1 LASYPTSQMQTCRIT
16 VPMDLRTV
24 VGSLL
29 MLTLVARPAWADEA
43 PDFARDVLPIL
54 SKQCFACHG
63 PDEDTREGGLRLD
76 AREHAIEELDSGSTA
91 IIPGNTD
98 HSELFVRVITD
109 DEFLQMPPP
118 ETGKSLSTGEKQI
131 LRKWI
136 ESGANYSLHWAFQ
149 PIERPAPPLP
159 KEDGW
164 GRNEID
170 AFVQAKLH
178 VADLSPSPE
187 ASPEELIRR
196 LYLDLTG
203 LPPSYEEVQEFASN
217 PKDSAYEQIV
227 DKLLASKHFGERWG
241 RHWLDL
247 ARYADSNGY
256 LGDEL
261 RPDAWRYRDWVI
273 QAINNDMPYD
283 QFSTEQIAGDLL
295 KDATDSQRI
304 ATGFHRNA
312 MENTEAGVDKEADRV
327 VQTVDRLSTFGTI
340 WMGMT
345 VGCAECHTH
354 KFDPLTHQE
363 FYQLYAFF
371 NNLESDKVVLGYHDQ
386 VAEDGKEA
394 KQRESK
400 IEAIV
405 AEVQRDVDTLNP
417 AQKELVDE
425 HLLTLAKPEKHR
437 TEQEKESLEHWLAD
451 LPDETRKLL
460 STYEELAGKRPTP
473 KQIVAPAV
481 QQRRKPR
488 QTFIHYRGDFRQPS
502 DQVQPGTPSFLP
514 ALKSREEEADRVDLA
529 KWLFHPKHP
538 LTARTAAN
546 HIWQHLFLEGLF
558 RTEDNLG
565 VAGEPPTHPHLLDWL
580 ATELQENGW
589 SRKSL
594 IKTIVL
600 SSTYR
605 QSSQQ
610 TQQLKDVDPE
620 NRLLGR
626 QFRYRLE
633 AEIIRDVA
641 LSASGLICT
650 DIGGHSIRPPMNK
663 RLTSI
668 SRNKDWDVSRGE
680 QRYRRGMYILFRR
693 ATPFPMLS
701 TFDGPDSTS
710 ACAARE
716 ISNSPLQSLTLLN
729 DPVFV
734 ECAQSLGQ
742 QEFAAE
748 EEAWISELF
757 QRTLSRSPSSEEL
770 AASLDF
776 YQELLDVLK
785 DRKTSDLK
793 AIVKDEKRGTPLI
806 EQAAQVLMARSLM
819 NLDEFITRP

>member
-1 LASYPTSQMQTCRIT
+1 
-16 VPMDLRTV
+16 MDLRTV

-29 MLTLVARPAWADEA
+29 MLILVACPVWADEA
-43 PDFARDVLPIL
+43 PNFAREVLPIL
-54 SKQCFACHG
+54 SKHCFACHG
-63 PDEDTREGGLRLD
+63 PDEDTRESGLRLD
-76 AREHAIEELDSGSTA
+76 TREHAIEELDSGSTA
-91 IIPGNTD
+91 IVPGDPD
-98 HSELFVRVITD
+98 HSELLVRVITE

-118 ETGKSLSTGEKQI
+118 ETGKSLSNDEKQI
-131 LRKWI
+131 LRRWI

-149 PIERPAPPLP
+149 PIERPTPPLP

-170 AFVQAKLH
+170 AFVQARLH
-178 VADLSPSPE
+178 AADLSPSPA
-187 ASPEELIRR
+187 ASPEDLVRR
-196 LYLDLTG
+196 LYLDLIG
-203 LPPSYEEVQEFASN
+203 LPPSYEETQKFVGDPN
-217 PKDSAYEQIV
+217 DKAYEQIV

-295 KDATDSQRI
+295 TDATDSQRI

-312 MENTEAGVDKEADRV
+312 MANTEAGVDKEADRV

-371 NNLESDKVVLGYHDQ
+371 NNLESDKVVLGYHEQ
-386 VAEDGKEA
+386 GAEDDKEA
-394 KQRESK
+394 KRREAK
-400 IEAIV
+400 IEEIV
-405 AEVQRDVDTLNP
+405 AKVQQDVDSLNP
-417 AQKELVDE
+417 AQKELVDQ
-425 HLLTLAKPEKHR
+425 HLQALAKPEKQR
-437 TEQEKESLEHWLAD
+437 TEQEKEALEHWLAD

-460 STYEELAGKRPTP
+460 SKYEELASQRPTP
-473 KQIVAPAV
+473 IQIVAPAV
-481 QQRRKPR
+481 QQRSKPR
-488 QTFIHYRGDFRQPS
+488 QTFIHYRGDFRQPT
-502 DQVQPGTPSFLP
+502 DEVQPGTPSFLP
-514 ALKSREEEADRVDLA
+514 PLNSREEEADRVDLA
-529 KWLFHPKHP
+529 KWLFHPEHP

-546 HIWQHLFLEGLF
+546 HIWQHLFQEGLF

-565 VAGEPPTHPHLLDWL
+565 VAGDPPTHPQLLDWL
-580 ATELQENGW
+580 ASELHENGW

-641 LSASGLICT
+641 LSASGLISK
-650 DIGGHSIRPPMNK
+650 DIGGPSIRPPMNK

-668 SRNKDWDVSRGE
+668 SRNKDWDVSRGD

-729 DPVFV
+729 DPVFF

-742 QEFAAE
+742 QELASE
-748 EEAWISELF
+748 EEAWITELF
-757 QRTLSRSPSSEEL
+757 QRTLARSPSSDEL
-770 AASLDF
+770 AASHEF
-776 YQELLDVLK
+776 YQQLLAALE
-785 DRKTSDLK
+785 DRKSSDLK
-793 AIVKDEKRGTPLI
+793 AIVQDEKRGTSLI
-806 EQAAQVLMARSLM
+806 QQAAQVLMARSLM

>member
-1 LASYPTSQMQTCRIT
+1 M
-16 VPMDLRTV
+16 VHRTV
-24 VGSLL
+24 VVSLIIL
-29 MLTLVARPAWADEA
+29 ILCASSVGADEA
-43 PDFARDVLPIL
+43 PDFAREVLPIL

-63 PDEDTREGGLRLD
+63 PDEETREGGLRLD
-76 AREHAIEELDSGSTA
+76 TREHAVEELDSGSRA
-91 IIPGNTD
+91 IVPGD
-98 HSELFVRVITD
+98 ADQSELMARVVTK

-118 ETGKSLSTGEKQI
+118 ETGKSLSDDEKEI
-131 LRKWI
+131 LRRWV
-136 ESGANYSLHWAFQ
+136 ESGAKYSLHWAFQ
-149 PIERPAPPLP
+149 PIHKPAAPLST
-159 KEDGW
+159 KGGW
-164 GRNEID
+164 GRNEVD
-170 AFVQAKLH
+170 AFVLAKLQ
-178 VADLSPSPE
+178 AAGLSPSPE
-187 ASPEELIRR
+187 ASPEELMRR
-196 LYLDLTG
+196 LYLDLIG
-203 LPPSYEEVQEFASN
+203 LPPTYTEVQEFASDPN
-217 PKDSAYEQIV
+217 DEAYGQIV
-227 DKLLASKHFGERWG
+227 DRLLASKHFGERWG

-261 RPDAWRYRDWVI
+261 RPEAWRYRDWVI
-273 QAINNDMPYD
+273 EAINNDLPYD

-295 KDATDSQRI
+295 EDATESQRI

-327 VQTVDRLSTFGTI
+327 AQTVDRLSTFGTI

-371 NNLESDKVVLGYHDQ
+371 NNLESDKVVLGYRDQ
-386 VAEDGKEA
+386 VAEDSQEA
-394 KQRESK
+394 KQREEK
-400 IEAIV
+400 IDEIV
-405 AEVQRDVDTLNP
+405 AKILQDLVSLDP
-417 AQKELVDE
+417 AQKELVDQR
-425 HLLTLAKPEKHR
+425 LDTLAKPEKHR
-437 TEQEKESLEHWLAD
+437 TEEEKESLEHWLAD
-451 LPDETRKLL
+451 LPDDTRSRLAE
-460 STYEELAGKRPTP
+460 YEDLASKRPAP

-502 DQVQPGTPSFLP
+502 DKVYPGTPSFLP
-514 ALKSREEEADRVDLA
+514 PLESSEKDADRVDLA
-529 KWLFHPKHP
+529 KWLFHPEHP
-538 LTARTAAN
+538 LTARTATN
-546 HIWQHLFLEGLF
+546 HIWQHLFLEGMF

-565 VAGEPPTHPHLLDWL
+565 VAGDPPTHPQLLDWL
-580 ATELQENGW
+580 AGELQENGW

-610 TQQLKDVDPE
+610 TQRLKEVDPE

-633 AEIIRDVA
+633 AEIIRDLA
-641 LSASGLICT
+641 LSVSGLISKN
-650 DIGGHSIRPPMNK
+650 IGGPSIRPPMNK

-668 SRNKDWDVSRGE
+668 SRNQSWDVSRGE
-680 QRYRRGMYILFRR
+680 QKYRRGMYILFRR

-729 DPVFV
+729 DPVFF

-742 QEFAAE
+742 QKLAAE
-748 EEAWISELF
+748 EDAWISEMF
-757 QRTLSRSPSSEEL
+757 QRMLSRNPTSEEL
-770 AASLDF
+770 AASQEF
-776 YQELLDVLK
+776 YRELLDSLENSK
-785 DRKTSDLK
+785 QSDLK
-793 AIVKDEKRGTPLI
+793 AIVNDEKSSASLI
-806 EQAAQVLMARSLM
+806 QQAAQVLLARSLM